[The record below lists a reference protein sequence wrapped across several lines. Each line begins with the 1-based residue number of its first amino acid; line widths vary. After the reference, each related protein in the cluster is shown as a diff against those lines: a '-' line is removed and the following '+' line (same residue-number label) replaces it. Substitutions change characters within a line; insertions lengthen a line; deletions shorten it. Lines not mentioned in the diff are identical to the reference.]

1 MKYLLSIFL
10 CLCALP
16 AFSQQS
22 DATLN
27 YQDAEL
33 RSFIEDVALE
43 THKTFIIDPQVNG
56 KVNLISSEPISGDL
70 LFETLLSVLKVNGMA
85 AVPTSGGAYKIVKS
99 EQALGDGG
107 PVNQN
112 ATGDALVT
120 RVFRIK
126 HADPMTISAAIKPY
140 IARNGSN
147 FAREGMPMVVVTDH
161 ADNLIRIAQI
171 IASLDADQTVIRTLN
186 LIHTSPNEM
195 AEIATQLTAQSAYNG
210 EAKPLLQTIP
220 VRGSNSLILKG
231 MPEILDQYMPILAD
245 IDKNNASRGDMRMI
259 RLKYATTDKMV
270 PVLQQLVDSMQ
281 GKDLN
286 EPGKSSRNDV
296 TIAEFQGTNSLV
308 INAGPEMQQRLTDV
322 INQLDIPQ
330 DQVLVEAI
338 VVEVSE
344 NASKELGLQYVL
356 AGGDSSNIP
365 FTVANYSNSAPNIL
379 AATGAIVVNDGDSSS
394 GTSASD
400 ILKAAA
406 VDSFLGLDGFAIG
419 AAGRRSDGG
428 VFGVILN
435 ALASDTDSNILSTP
449 SVMALNNESATFLAG
464 QEIPITTGEALG
476 SANSNPFRTIERKNV
491 GIQLDIK
498 PQINDN
504 NEIRLDIRQEV
515 SSISGPV
522 SANSSELVTNKRE
535 IQTTVRVNDG
545 EIIVIGGLIQQNERI
560 SVDKVPLLGDIPLL
574 GRAFKSEGK
583 TRDNTNLMIFLR
595 PTIVRDK
602 NDRTRVTNNKMN
614 YMRERQVISGSKL
627 SIDDMLQNVIET
639 NQKPMSENHG
649 Q

>member
-259 RLKYATTDKMV
+259 RLKYATTDKMG

-379 AATGAIVVNDGDSSS
+379 TATGAIVVNDGDSSS